1 MGGLLGR
8 GEDPESGV
16 QEVWGLVK
24 ETDLPFMLEVPPG
37 ENARLRAGVGM
48 PERMK
53 LRALLG
59 GPAGPALGNLGLT

>member
-1 MGGLLGR
+1 MGGLLGE

-24 ETDLPFMLEVPPG
+24 KLTSPSCLAPPG
-37 ENARLRAGVGM
+37 EKMPDCALGVGM

-59 GPAGPALGNLGLT
+59 TPLAQLWGTWA